1 MKTAILS
8 KANALEALAC
18 ERGEGRKCERHA
30 LEIYSHTYRHAV
42 TILKHTQTNIK
53 FIRTKIYLWTEMRF

>member
-53 FIRTKIYLWTEMRF
+53 FIRT